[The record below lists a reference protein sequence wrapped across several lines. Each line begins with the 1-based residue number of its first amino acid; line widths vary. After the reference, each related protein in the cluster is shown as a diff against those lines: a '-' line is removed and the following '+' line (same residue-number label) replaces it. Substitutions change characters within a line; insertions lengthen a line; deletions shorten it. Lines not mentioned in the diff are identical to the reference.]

1 MEHLNYWHW
10 IEIVLIAS
18 ILIAQLVVFIRI
30 CKKTKAYEKLF
41 ADKIGIKD
49 DDDQVPKVAVFGKNG
64 KVLKNAPIQEAVDNI
79 NTYIENNWGGSVN
92 FSIVENI
99 IEREST
105 ARDEEIHHL
114 IPTPLYMGLAATM
127 IGIILGLFSMGKIGN
142 EGEKTVKSQGE
153 TVIAVDSSEVLTNAA
168 DYNEIMEN
176 QSNDVF
182 IASDGKTRDSLSSL
196 NEIDSLIDGVKIA
209 MIASLFGLFWTTLL
223 STWIYKKTKT
233 YVNFC
238 KNSILNFLQS
248 ELLLPTED
256 NTLTGIRDCIDNF
269 SRTVG
274 HSITELSALAEKND
288 GIARVIQDSTVKQE
302 LILREIQEFKPVKV
316 TKVLS
321 DLFARVDANME
332 AYREFSQYL
341 GMMGEI
347 TANMAAFSERTHNIE
362 EIANEL
368 KSNLNESRS
377 LFHFLSEHM
386 RGVENIGQQSLEAIN
401 AADSHFNQAVATLDR
416 EVTERIRALS
426 DGSNAFDTRITQIFE
441 QVGNELQ
448 EITRRH
454 VEALSN
460 AYHDNLPEF
469 RRLEKL
475 DGLDAI
481 SEKLDGVGRIQRIE
495 EERTE
500 QIQRVITPL
509 ASIEKKNETQGS
521 EILSAIKELNNR
533 LDKIEKNTSE
543 SRTHSHAA
551 GNGGGNNGE
560 KTRSPQRPRFLKI
573 ILPVLAVL
581 VLGVLAYLFVPKF
594 IENDKADA
602 SEQLSLEFS
611 QEIEK
616 IINETPILCEK
627 YRLGSLE
634 ESVDVPLAWKED
646 SLRYRLQLDR
656 FWADDELGPKAA
668 MVIENQKQV
677 IQKSRQQDYNNLLIN
692 DHNLEIGDDNQ

>member
-30 CKKTKAYEKLF
+30 CKKTKAYEILF

-105 ARDEEIHHL
+105 ARDEEIQHL

-288 GIARVIQDSTVKQE
+288 GIARVIRDSTVKQE
-302 LILREIQEFKPVKV
+302 LILREIQEFKPAKV

-368 KSNLNESRS
+368 KNNLSESRS

-441 QVGNELQ
+441 QVGNDLQ

-543 SRTHSHAA
+543 SRTHSRAA

-560 KTRSPQRPRFLKI
+560 KTRSPKRPRFLKI

-594 IENDKADA
+594 IEISKADA

-677 IQKSRQQDYNNLLIN
+677 IQKSRQQDYNNLLMN

>member
-105 ARDEEIHHL
+105 ARDEEIQHL

-182 IASDGKTRDSLSSL
+182 LASDGKTRDSLSSL

-302 LILREIQEFKPVKV
+302 LILREIQEFKPAKV

-386 RGVENIGQQSLEAIN
+386 RGVENIGRQSLEAIN

-509 ASIEKKNETQGS
+509 ASIERKNESQS
-521 EILSAIKELNNR
+521 SDILSAIQELNDR

-543 SRTHSHAA
+543 SQTHPRAA
-551 GNGGGNNGE
+551 INDGGNNGGNT
-560 KTRSPQRPRFLKI
+560 KSPQKSRFLKI
-573 ILPVLAVL
+573 ILPVLAAL
-581 VLGVLAYLFVPKF
+581 VLGVLAYLVVLRFV
-594 IENDKADA
+594 ENDKADA

-668 MVIENQKQV
+668 MVIENQKQA

>member
-105 ARDEEIHHL
+105 ARDEEIQHL

-302 LILREIQEFKPVKV
+302 LILREIQEFKPAKV

-368 KSNLNESRS
+368 KNNLSESRS

-416 EVTERIRALS
+416 EVNERIRALS

-469 RRLEKL
+469 RHLEKL

-481 SEKLDGVGRIQRIE
+481 SEKLDGVGQIQRIE
-495 EERTE
+495 EERAE

-509 ASIEKKNETQGS
+509 TSIEKKNETQGS
-521 EILSAIKELNNR
+521 EILSAIKELNIR

-543 SRTHSHAA
+543 SRTHSRAA
-551 GNGGGNNGE
+551 VNGGSNNGE
-560 KTRSPQRPRFLKI
+560 KTRSPQGPRFLKI

-594 IENDKADA
+594 IENSKADA
-602 SEQLSLEFS
+602 SEQLSFEFS

-634 ESVDVPLAWKED
+634 EPVDVPFAWKED
-646 SLRYRLQLDR
+646 SLRYRQQLDR
-656 FWADDELGPKAA
+656 FWANDELGPKAA
-668 MVIENQKQV
+668 MVIENQKQA
-677 IQKSRQQDYNNLLIN
+677 IQKSRQQDYNNLLMN